1 MDRGREKQ
9 TIDGRRE
16 RFPIIGRLR
25 PVSSSHFGMRR
36 VDARALDPK
45 MLRSSVERCAARLCT
60 GIALLLIA
68 SGVLGAERADAQA
81 RPVRRT
87 GRLTLSSGFDF
98 STGDYGSSG
107 TTQIAYAPFSVK
119 YARDPFVVKLTIP
132 YIRITGPGNVVGVD
146 GVLVSGGSA
155 KRETNDGLG
164 DVILSTGY
172 VLAPLRPAWPYLEF
186 TGKVKFPTASEK
198 RNLGTGE
205 FDGTLQVEASKTFA
219 AFTPFLTTGYRF
231 VGNPPGNN
239 LHNVLFCSLGFDYR
253 VNARLDAGLTYEWR
267 QTASPSVGDSQEL
280 SPYLS
285 WKITSH
291 VSLTP
296 YAVFGLTRAATDAEI
311 GFGASYRF

>member
-1 MDRGREKQ
+1 MVVDGIDKRGH
-9 TIDGRRE
+9 DSRR
-16 RFPIIGRLR
+16 I
-25 PVSSSHFGMRR
+25 
-36 VDARALDPK
+36 
-45 MLRSSVERCAARLCT
+45 RSSGDTSRCANSRAKDEKIARSRAERRAGSLCT
-60 GIALLLIA
+60 GTMLLLIA
-68 SGVLGAERADAQA
+68 VGFLGSENAEAQA

-107 TTQIAYAPFSVK
+107 TTQIAYVPFSVK

-146 GVLVSGGSA
+146 GVLLTSGA
-155 KRETNDGLG
+155 TKRETNDGLG
-164 DVILSTGY
+164 DIILSMGY
-172 VLAPLRPAWPYLEF
+172 VLAPVRPAWPYLEF

-198 RNLGTGE
+198 RSLGTGE
-205 FDGTLQVEASKTFA
+205 FDGTIQVEASKTFA
-219 AFTPFLTTGYRF
+219 AFTPFLTAGYRF
-231 VGNPPGNN
+231 VGNPPGSN
-239 LHNVLFCSLGFDYR
+239 LQNVIFSSVGFDYR
-253 VNARLDAGLTYEWR
+253 FNARLDAGLTYEWR

-285 WKITSH
+285 WKLNSH
-291 VSLTP
+291 ISLTP

>member
-1 MDRGREKQ
+1 
-9 TIDGRRE
+9 
-16 RFPIIGRLR
+16 
-25 PVSSSHFGMRR
+25 
-36 VDARALDPK
+36 
-45 MLRSSVERCAARLCT
+45 MLRSRAERRAGWLRIS
-60 GIALLLIA
+60 IASLLIA
-68 SGVLGAERADAQA
+68 AGVLGAERADAQA

-98 STGDYGSSG
+98 STGDYGSTG

-119 YARDPFVVKLTIP
+119 YARDPFVLKLTIP

-146 GVLVSGGSA
+146 GVLLTGGSA

-198 RNLGTGE
+198 RSLGTGE

-219 AFTPFLTTGYRF
+219 AFTPFLTAGYRF
-231 VGNPPGNN
+231 VGNPSGSN
-239 LHNVLFCSLGFDYR
+239 LHNIIFSSIGFDYR
-253 VNARLDAGLTYEWR
+253 FNARLDAGLTSEWR

-285 WKITSH
+285 WKINSH

-296 YAVFGLTRAATDAEI
+296 YAVFGLTRAATDAEV

>member
-1 MDRGREKQ
+1 MLRLHAAARGR
-9 TIDGRRE
+9 
-16 RFPIIGRLR
+16 
-25 PVSSSHFGMRR
+25 R
-36 VDARALDPK
+36 VCR
-45 MLRSSVERCAARLCT
+45 

-68 SGVLGAERADAQA
+68 AGVLGAERADAQA
-81 RPVRRT
+81 RPVHRT

-107 TTQIAYAPFSVK
+107 TTQIAYAPLSVK
-119 YARDPFVVKLTIP
+119 YARDPFVVKLTVP

-146 GVLVSGGSA
+146 GVVVSGASA
-155 KRETNDGLG
+155 KNETNEGLG

-186 TGKVKFPTASEK
+186 TAKVKFPTASEK
-198 RNLGTGE
+198 RSLGTGE
-205 FDGTLQVEASKTFA
+205 FDETLQVEASKTFA
-219 AFTPFLTTGYRF
+219 AFTSFLTAGYRF
-231 VGNPPGNN
+231 VGNPQGSN
-239 LHNVLFCSLGFDYR
+239 LHDVAFSTVGFDYR
-253 VNARLDAGLTYEWR
+253 INDRLDAGLSYEWR

-285 WKITSH
+285 WKINSH